1 MGRFAARRRRVR
13 RLRRMRQAQ
22 AHSPALSRHR
32 ADLLGRGYRDR
43 HLDPP
48 RVRYRRALT
57 LCLMTVVVPGSA
69 QLALGRRT
77 LGWTA
82 MGTWAAS
89 LLTVFWLL
97 WSGLTDPRALLGVA
111 TDQRLLM
118 FAQATVGLLAV
129 GWVVLVVDAFRLGR
143 PFFRLPR
150 MRVASVLAVNSVVL
164 MLLTGSAIFA
174 SETINAPRQLLSS
187 LFTST
192 ERSEP
197 MHGRYNI
204 ALIGSDSDGGRF
216 GMRPDSMTVASID
229 ANTGRTVLVSLPR
242 NLERVPFPEDSP
254 MHDLYPYGYNCG
266 DRCLLNAVHSAAEDR
281 SDLYPDERDPGLAA
295 TIDAIEGATGLRIN
309 YHVVVTMD
317 GFADLIDA
325 VGGVKVDVPT
335 RIARFGATDAWKAN
349 DPRYWIEPG
358 NQVLSGKEALWYGRS
373 RYGADDYARMG
384 RQKCLMTY
392 MLDQLSPRNVLLNAE
407 EIASSS
413 SEMMSTDIPA
423 QDLQRF
429 VELARKAR
437 QAKIST
443 VSLVPPAVSVGDP
456 DYPRIHQMIAEAIDK
471 SEQSDA
477 VVGPPKQTTEA
488 VPTAANARVAN
499 QASDLTQAC

>member
-13 RLRRMRQAQ
+13 RLRRMRHSHAQ
-22 AHSPALSRHR
+22 SRHR
-32 ADLLGRGYRDR
+32 ADLLGRGYRNR
-43 HLDPP
+43 HLDPQ

-57 LCLMTVVVPGSA
+57 LCLMTLVVPGSA
-69 QLALGRRT
+69 QLALGRRA

-82 MGTWAAS
+82 IGTWGAS
-89 LLTVFWLL
+89 IVTLVWLL

-111 TDQRLLM
+111 TDQRLLV
-118 FAQATVGLLAV
+118 FAQAMVGLLAV

-150 MRVASVLAVNSVVL
+150 MRVASVLTVNSVVL

-197 MHGRYNI
+197 LHGRYNI

-229 ANTGRTVLVSLPR
+229 ADTGRTVLVSLPR
-242 NLERVPFPEDSP
+242 NLERVPFPQHSP
-254 MHDLYPYGYNCG
+254 MRDLYPYGYNCG
-266 DRCLLNAVHSAAEDR
+266 DRCLLNSVHSAASDR
-281 SDLYPDERDPGLAA
+281 SDLYPGERDPGLAA
-295 TIDAIEGATGLRIN
+295 TIDAMEGATGLPIN

-335 RIARFGATDAWKAN
+335 RIARFGATDAWKAK
-349 DPRYWIEPG
+349 DSRYWIEPG
-358 NQVLSGKEALWYGRS
+358 RQVLSGREALWFGRS
-373 RYGADDYARMG
+373 RYGADDYARMR
-384 RQKCLMTY
+384 RQKCLMSY
-392 MLDQLSPRNVLLNAE
+392 MLDQLSPRKVLLNAE

-413 SEMMSTDIPA
+413 TEMMSTDIPA

-429 VELARKAR
+429 VELASKAR
-437 QAKIST
+437 QAKISS
-443 VSLVPPAVSVGDP
+443 VSLVPPAVSVGNP
-456 DYPRIHQMIAEAIDK
+456 DYPRIHQMIADAIAK
-471 SEQSDA
+471 SERRDS
-477 VVGPPKQTTEA
+477 VVGTPKRTTEA
-488 VPTAANARVAN
+488 SSTSSPRAAN
-499 QASDLTQAC
+499 QASDLTESC